1 MGAMKILLTG
11 AGGQVGTDLIP
22 MLLERGDDVVA
33 FDIAPRPHDCPAAV
47 TWVQGDI
54 TQAPEVNDVV
64 RTSAPERIFHFAAI
78 LSARGEQIPHRAWA
92 INMDGTRHVL
102 EAARQFGVTQVF
114 YTSTIAVFGAGL
126 PDVVGDDVP
135 LQPSTMYGLTKVAGE
150 LLGAWYQQ
158 TYGLDFRGVRFPGLI
173 NAGIPGGGTSD
184 YALFMYVDGLR
195 HGAYESFVHAD
206 SKIPFMYMP
215 DALRAVLELSD
226 APKSAL
232 SRCIYNIAAMS
243 PSAEEIADAVRARI
257 PGVNLTFRSDPVRQ
271 AILDSWP
278 EALDDGNARADWGW
292 EHAFDLEKMS
302 DDLLPK
308 VEALIADEGG
318 EPVRA

>member
-1 MGAMKILLTG
+1 MKILLTG
-11 AGGQVGTDLIP
+11 AGGQVGTDLLP
-22 MLLERGDDVVA
+22 LLLGRGDEVAA
-33 FDIAPRPHDCPAAV
+33 FDIAPRPAHCPDAV
-47 TWVQGDI
+47 QWVQGDI

-64 RTSAPERIFHFAAI
+64 RAFQPDRIFHFAAI
-78 LSARGEQIPHRAWA
+78 LSAKGEQIPHRAWA
-92 INMDGTRHVL
+92 VNMDGTRNVL
-102 EAARQFGVTQVF
+102 EAARQFGVAQIF
-114 YTSTIAVFGAGL
+114 YTSTIAVFGDGL

-135 LQPSTMYGLTKVAGE
+135 LQPTTMYGLTKVAGE

-158 TYGLDFRGVRFPGLI
+158 TYGIDFRGVRFPGLI

-195 HGAYESFVHAD
+195 TGAYESFVEAD

-226 APKSAL
+226 APRSAL
-232 SRCIYNIAAMS
+232 TRNIYNIAAIS
-243 PSAEEIADAVRARI
+243 PTAEEIADAVRSRI
-257 PGVNLTFRSDPVRQ
+257 PGVNLTFKSDPVRQ

-278 EALDDGNARADWGW
+278 EVLDDANARADWGW
-292 EHAFDLEKMS
+292 AHEFDLEKMS

-308 VEALIADEGG
+308 VKALIGSSEGG
-318 EPVRA
+318 EPVPA